1 MFELFF
7 NLVIRFCKVKQ
18 SAIYRSHHVVVVAG
32 RTIGCNL
39 GFPRTFEL
47 LTPDYS
53 PQFGHLPGVVLITF
67 SLLKLS
73 LM

>member
-1 MFELFF
+1 MFELF

-18 SAIYRSHHVVVVAG
+18 SAIYRSHHVVVVVVAG

-39 GFPRTFEL
+39 GFPRAFEL

-53 PQFGHLPGVVLITF
+53 R
-67 SLLKLS
+67 SLGIYPV
-73 LM
+73 